1 MWDVLL
7 KQKLPLMEYQ
17 KYYEM
22 EKLIGSGSFASVY
35 RGKSKIDGSFVAIKA
50 FLKKMLI

>member
-1 MWDVLL
+1 MD
-7 KQKLPLMEYQ
+7 YQ

-35 RGKSKIDGSFVAIKA
+35 CGKSKADGTKVAVKA

>member
-1 MWDVLL
+1 MD
-7 KQKLPLMEYQ
+7 YQ

-35 RGKSKIDGSFVAIKA
+35 CGKSKADGTKVAVKA
-50 FLKKMLI
+50 FLKKMLIQSDPH